1 MFLTHL
7 LLQSAVVGDYPGRD
21 TQLPVAEGTQLP
33 VAEGTHVLAASEAG
47 LAQPVLV
54 VAPGLSIVER

>member
-21 TQLPVAEGTQLP
+21 TQLPVAQ
-33 VAEGTHVLAASEAG
+33 GTHTLAE
-47 LAQPVLV
+47 LAQMRDYTQPVLV